1 MAAKTEEK
9 AVGKAAEKPEVRK
22 FSKAQKKRFNELQA
36 NAQRAQG
43 ALQEFVNYLGE
54 EHGLEEGEQWTLGP
68 EGFVRAASEPPPLP
82 DA

>member
-9 AVGKAAEKPEVRK
+9 VAEKAKPEVRK
-22 FSKAQKKRFNELQA
+22 FSKAQAKRFNELQA
-36 NAQRAQG
+36 NVQRAQG

-68 EGFVRAASEPPPLP
+68 EGFVRAASEPSA